1 MERIFL
7 IRTLIDPSRPVTER
21 LRSLQSITTKR
32 KSRALKVG
40 YEAGKSEARYRF
52 TSSHCRAIQ
61 THDILY
67 SAHCPGTKAIVLDV
81 SLFRSMEASASK
93 IEYHQ

>member
-1 MERIFL
+1 MCLAQPR
-7 IRTLIDPSRPVTER
+7 ER
-21 LRSLQSITTKR
+21 LADPELTENGIFRAKR